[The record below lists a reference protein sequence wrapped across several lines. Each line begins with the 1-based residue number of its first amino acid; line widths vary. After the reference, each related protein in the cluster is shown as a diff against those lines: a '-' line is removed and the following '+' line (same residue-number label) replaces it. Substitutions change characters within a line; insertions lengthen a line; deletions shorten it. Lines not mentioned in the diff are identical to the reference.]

1 MGSGYVEEH
10 LPSEKA
16 LSSRETERES
26 GEGGG
31 EEEERGRERARTKD
45 RYTYTHTGAG
55 GQSSQILNT
64 FYTYQKTEDTG
75 QVVILKARE
84 TCGQKGPEILLEP
97 VTYGDTKQWLTNPCT
112 HTH

>member
-16 LSSRETERES
+16 LSSRETERE
-26 GEGGG
+26 GGG
-31 EEEERGRERARTKD
+31 REEEERGRERARTKD
-45 RYTYTHTGAG
+45 RQIHIYTHRGRGAE
-55 GQSSQILNT
+55 QPNT
-64 FYTYQKTEDTG
+64 EHFLYLSETEDTG

-97 VTYGDTKQWLTNPCT
+97 VTYGDTKQ
-112 HTH
+112 